1 MVRSLA
7 MVGLGACLSLSALTG
22 CSNGPSYDEMR
33 PDPSSIVKGDTGLQS
48 KDLIEM
54 TDKMAPDLLKIPEIA
69 ANPTKVVVV
78 VTGIDNRTASAA
90 GQDMRI
96 YTARLRSLLNQHA
109 RDRMAFVENRRT
121 TQALQAAEG
130 QQPNDPFEEASRRG
144 GPAPSTA
151 YQAQYALKGE
161 FYDKTN
167 RATTFFLCTFQ
178 LTNLKTGEIVWENS
192 YETRTLNY

>member
-7 MVGLGACLSLSALTG
+7 MVGCGACLSLALLGG
-22 CSNGPSYDEMR
+22 CKSQPSYDEMR

-54 TDKMAPDLLKIPEIA
+54 TDKMAPDILKIPEIA
-69 ANPTKVVVV
+69 ANPTKVVIV

-90 GQDMRI
+90 GEDMRI

-109 RDRMAFVENRRT
+109 RDRLAFVEQRKT
-121 TQALQAAEG
+121 TQALQAQEG
-130 QQPNDPFEEASRRG
+130 QVANDPFEEASRRG
-144 GPAPSTA
+144 APAAPTA

-167 RATTFFLCTFQ
+167 RQTTFFLCTFQ

>member
-7 MVGLGACLSLSALTG
+7 LVGACLTLAVLGG
-22 CSNGPSYDEMR
+22 CSHTPTYDEMR
-33 PDPSSIVKGDTGLQS
+33 PDPSSIQPGDRGLQS

-69 ANPTKVVVV
+69 ANPSKVVIVM
-78 VTGIDNRTASAA
+78 TGVENRTSSLA

-109 RDRMAFVENRRT
+109 RDRLAFIEQRKT

-130 QQPNDPFEEASRRG
+130 PVSNDTFEEASRRG
-144 GPAPSTA
+144 APAPSTA

-161 FYDKTN
+161 FMDLAN
-167 RATTFFLCTFQ
+167 RQTSFYHCTFQ
-178 LTNLKTGEIVWENS
+178 LTNLRTGEIVWEGS
-192 YETRTLNY
+192 YETRALN